1 MTPQSGPTPQL
12 NNSARQATMR
22 EFFAVL
28 FRRRWFIIGLFI
40 AVTATVMTISLT
52 TPTTFSSSGR
62 VLVIRG
68 ERQSALSPGRQLFSD
83 WEQELASEVANVRST
98 PVMERTRAL
107 LDERAKA
114 SGKPAPKINY
124 GAVDVEVMGKS
135 NVLGIGYTDLEP
147 EVAQQ
152 ICDALLTSYVEY
164 RQNRQRLGQP
174 ESFFQT
180 RLDSLNGEIEAR
192 LMERQQIGMASGVT
206 NAGDQAREW
215 GSQLGSLEQKRND
228 AAADLAEA
236 QNSLTAMRD
245 LQRNPDID
253 LPTLGQSFTNETA
266 LVGLKQR
273 IMEQQTRIATLR
285 ERFRDDAPEVQ
296 NAMETLETLQALL
309 RREVEARLTMSTS
322 RIESLRARLAVYDR
336 DLISLRGRLGLIP
349 GSQRHLDELD
359 AEIKNLRE
367 RFAEF
372 SKARDMAVITANTSQ
387 ERSVV
392 LLNPAGIA
400 VAQNTRDYVRMA
412 LAPAFSLVIGIGLA
426 FFIDGLD
433 MTVRTAGQA
442 EEFLE
447 IPVFATL
454 SERRSKR
461 G

>member
-1 MTPQSGPTPQL
+1 MTTPHGPAAPVNT
-12 NNSARQATMR
+12 SARQATMR

-28 FRRRWFIIGLFI
+28 FRRRWFIIGLFVV
-40 AVTATVMTISLT
+40 VTATVMTISLT
-52 TPTTFSSSGR
+52 TPTTYSSSGR

-68 ERQSALSPGRQLFSD
+68 ERQSALNPGRQLFSD

-114 SGKPAPKINY
+114 AGRPAPKINY

-135 NVLGIGYTDLEP
+135 NVLGIGYTDLDA

-174 ESFFQT
+174 ESFFIAK
-180 RLDSLNGEIEAR
+180 LDSLNGEIEKR
-192 LMERQQIGMASGVT
+192 LVERQQIGVSSGVT

-215 GSQLGSLEQKRND
+215 GNQLGSIEQKRND

-236 QNSLTAMRD
+236 NRTLRAMRD

-253 LPTLGQSFTNETA
+253 LPTLGMPFTNESA
-266 LVGLKQR
+266 LVGLKQK
-273 IMEQQTRIATLR
+273 IMEQQARIATLR
-285 ERFRDDAPEVQ
+285 ERYRDESAEVQ

-309 RREVEARLTMSTS
+309 RKEVDARLVMYSS
-322 RIESLRARLAVYDR
+322 RIEVLQARLEVYDR
-336 DLISLRGRLGLIP
+336 DLATLRTRLGLIP
-349 GSQRHLDELD
+349 GSQRHLDDLD
-359 AEIKNLRE
+359 SEIKSLRD
-367 RFAEF
+367 RYAEF
-372 SKARDMAVITANTSQ
+372 AKARDQAQITANTSQ

-412 LAPAFSLVIGIGLA
+412 LAPAFSLVVGIGLA

-442 EEFLE
+442 EEYLE

>member
-1 MTPQSGPTPQL
+1 MTPHQAPG
-12 NNSARQATMR
+12 NAVNASARQATMR

-28 FRRRWFIIGLFI
+28 FRRRWFIVGLFV
-40 AVTATVMTISLT
+40 AVTATVLTISLT

-68 ERQSALSPGRQLFSD
+68 ERQSALNPGRQLFSD

-98 PVMERTRAL
+98 PVLERTRAL

-135 NVLGIGYTDLEP
+135 NVLGIGYTDLDP
-147 EVAQQ
+147 EIAQQ

-174 ESFFQT
+174 ETFFT
-180 RLDSLNGEIEAR
+180 AKLDSLNGEIEKR
-192 LMERQQIGMASGVT
+192 LLERQQIGLSSGVT

-215 GSQLGSLEQKRND
+215 GSQLGSLEQRRND
-228 AAADLAEA
+228 VAADLAEA
-236 QNSLTAMRD
+236 KRTLKAMRD
-245 LQRNPDID
+245 LQQNPEID
-253 LPTLGQSFTNETA
+253 LPTLGMPFTNESA
-266 LVGLKQR
+266 LVGLKQK
-273 IMEQQTRIATLR
+273 IMEQQSRIATLR
-285 ERFRDDAPEVQ
+285 ERYRDESAEVQ

-309 RREVEARLTMSTS
+309 RKEVDARLTMYSS
-322 RIESLRARLAVYDR
+322 RIEALQARLDVYEH
-336 DLISLRGRLGLIP
+336 DLGQLRGRLGLIP
-349 GSQRHLDELD
+349 GSQRHLDDLD
-359 AEIKNLRE
+359 AEIRNLRD
-367 RFAEF
+367 RSAEF
-372 SKARDMAVITANTSQ
+372 SKARDQALITANTSQ

-392 LLNPAGIA
+392 LLNPAGMA

-412 LAPAFSLVIGIGLA
+412 LAPAFSLVVGIGLA

-447 IPVFATL
+447 IPVLATL
-454 SERRSKR
+454 SERRNKR

>member
-1 MTPQSGPTPQL
+1 MNPQTGNNPQVAP
-12 NNSARQATMR
+12 SARQATMR

-28 FRRRWFIIGLFI
+28 FRRRWFIIGMFFV
-40 AVTATVMTISLT
+40 VTATVMTISLT
-52 TPTTFSSSGR
+52 TPTTYSSSGR

-98 PVMERTRAL
+98 PVLERTRAL
-107 LDERAKA
+107 LDERAAK
-114 SGKPAPKINY
+114 SGKKAPKINF
-124 GAVDVEVMGKS
+124 GSVDVEVMGKS
-135 NVLGIGYTDLEP
+135 NVLGIGYTDLDP

-174 ESFFQT
+174 ESFFEAK
-180 RLDSLNGEIEAR
+180 LESLNTEIEKR
-192 LMERQQIGMASGVT
+192 LSERQQIGLSSGVT
-206 NAGDQAREW
+206 NAADQAREW
-215 GSQLGSLEQKRND
+215 GNQLGSLEQRRNE

-236 QNSLTAMRD
+236 QRSLKAMRD
-245 LQRNPDID
+245 LQQNPDID
-253 LPTLGQSFTNETA
+253 LPTLGMPFTNESA

-273 IMEQQTRIATLR
+273 IMEQQARIATLR

-309 RREVEARLTMSTS
+309 RKEVEARLTMSNS
-322 RIESLRARLAVYDR
+322 RIESLQARLAVHER
-336 DLISLRGRLGLIP
+336 DLNELRGRLGLIP
-349 GSQRHLDELD
+349 GSQRHLDDLE
-359 AEIKNLRE
+359 AEIKTLRE
-367 RFAEF
+367 RVTEF
-372 SKARDMAVITANTSQ
+372 SKARDQALITANTSQ

-400 VAQNTRDYVRMA
+400 AAQNTRDYVRMA
-412 LAPAFSLVIGIGLA
+412 LAPGFSLVVGIGLA
-426 FFIDGLD
+426 FFIDNLD

-442 EEFLE
+442 EEYLE